1 MKKTRFTETKIV
13 GAIKEYEAGKSV
25 FDLCRELGIN
35 KATFYNWNKKYSG
48 MNSQELQRLKELE
61 EENRKLKQMYAELA
75 LDNKVLK
82 DVISE
87 KSSNARRKKGQC

>member
-1 MKKTRFTETKIV
+1 MKKTRFTETQIV

-82 DVISE
+82 DVIS
-87 KSSNARRKKGQC
+87 KKF

>member
-1 MKKTRFTETKIV
+1 MKKTRFTETQIV
-13 GAIKEYEAGKSV
+13 NTIKEYEAGKSV

-82 DVISE
+82 DVIS
-87 KSSNARRKKGQC
+87 KKY

>member
-1 MKKTRFTETKIV
+1 MKKTKFTETQIV

-82 DVISE
+82 DVIS
-87 KSSNARRKKGQC
+87 KKF